1 MAVLTP
7 ALAAES
13 YGPEHDEVRWDGDRA
28 WASTRDLNGLP
39 RAASISQPGVTGES
53 GRSWLGRIGP

>member
-13 YGPEHDEVRWDGDRA
+13 YGPEHDEVRWDGGPGLGVYQRPERA
-28 WASTRDLNGLP
+28 PPSGEH
-39 RAASISQPGVTGES
+39 QPTGS
-53 GRSWLGRIGP
+53 DW